1 MILQIKNDLILADLT
16 VLDNVSNPVNGECYF
31 ITSEG
36 GCYSYYSQ
44 KGKVIGFAKDSDA
57 VIYSKASI
65 LESGFTDVTV
75 YFPNVL
81 GTPTEEIKEKY
92 RIYELDGKAYFEEI
106 RAGLVIQFK
115 MGNKTSAEIFEIES
129 KLENTTFKDNI
140 VKECK
145 ELFHDKKF
153 MEKLDENPYLIGFEN
168 GIYDLVTMEFR
179 DGRPDDYLT
188 LSTGIDYEPFDEDN
202 ENYMDMMKFIET
214 VFPQE
219 NIRDYFLMFL
229 STCLLILNS

>member
-129 KLENTTFKDNI
+129 KLENTTSKIIKGDWMTAQYHLSL
-140 VKECK
+140 VASGGALEQS
-145 ELFHDKKF
+145 L
-153 MEKLDENPYLIGFEN
+153 LDEVGGYIANYI
-168 GIYDLVTMEFR
+168 
-179 DGRPDDYLT
+179 
-188 LSTGIDYEPFDEDN
+188 N
-202 ENYMDMMKFIET
+202 ENY
-214 VFPQE
+214 
-219 NIRDYFLMFL
+219 
-229 STCLLILNS
+229 